1 VIDPR
6 KIAIEPKSFASYE
19 RAIENGG
26 GEVSKIGPDVGALIW
41 TDYAR
46 PQALVQL
53 LEVNPQLTWV
63 QLPFAGVDA
72 FVEALNAPVRFTSA
86 KGSYREPVAEHA
98 LALSL
103 ALARALPER
112 VRATTWGRKF
122 AFSLYD
128 SNILILGGGGI
139 TEELLTLLAPFRANI
154 TVVRNRPEQLAG
166 ATRTVGFLELDQAL
180 QDADLVILA
189 AALTKETKHLFNA
202 AKFSLMK
209 STAYLVNVARG
220 PIVHTDDLIDALNSG
235 QIAGAALDVTDPEPL
250 PEGHALWSAKN
261 ILITPHTA
269 DTNEMV
275 ERMFSVRVVEN
286 VRAYLGQGPWVGT
299 VDPDLGY

>member
-1 VIDPR
+1 VIDPT
-6 KIAIEPKSFASYE
+6 KVAIEPKSFASYAN
-19 RAIENGG
+19 AIEQGG
-26 GEVSKIGPDVGALIW
+26 GQVCKMGSDVAALIW

-46 PQALVQL
+46 PEALVQML
-53 LEVNPQLTWV
+53 RENPQLTWV

-72 FVEALNAPVRFTSA
+72 FAEALSFPVRFTSA

-98 LALSL
+98 LALTL

-112 VRATTWGRKF
+112 VRATAWGKKF

-139 TEELLTLLAPFRANI
+139 TEELLLLLSPFRADI
-154 TVVRNRPEQLAG
+154 TVVRHRLEEMPG
-166 ATRTVGFLELDQAL
+166 ASRTVGFEALDSHL
-180 QDADLVILA
+180 PKADVVILA
-189 AALTKETKHLFNA
+189 AALTESTRHLFNA
-202 AKFSLMK
+202 ARFSLMK
-209 STAYLVNVARG
+209 QSAYLVNVARG
-220 PIVHTDDLIDALNSG
+220 PIVHTEDLIDALTNG
-235 QIAGAALDVTDPEPL
+235 KIAGAALDVTEPEPL
-250 PEGHALWSAKN
+250 PEGHPLWATKN

-286 VRAYLGQGPWVGT
+286 VRAYLGHGAWVGT
-299 VDPDLGY
+299 VDPVLGY